1 MLPEESLSCTLM
13 FMSYLRIDSR
23 LFLLKLGNMFLLV
36 SDLHVGAIWMG
47 TNMAS
52 PYKFGHKISPN
63 ISHMKNC
70 IDLNL
75 GKDLCIFTSFHIPV
89 SGFIPLNGFDFY
101 V

>member
-1 MLPEESLSCTLM
+1 MLVPSGWVLTW
-13 FMSYLRIDSR
+13 R
-23 LFLLKLGNMFLLV
+23 LHTKV
-36 SDLHVGAIWMG
+36 
-47 TNMAS
+47 
-52 PYKFGHKISPN
+52 YKFGHKISPN

>member
-1 MLPEESLSCTLM
+1 
-13 FMSYLRIDSR
+13 
-23 LFLLKLGNMFLLV
+23 MFLLV